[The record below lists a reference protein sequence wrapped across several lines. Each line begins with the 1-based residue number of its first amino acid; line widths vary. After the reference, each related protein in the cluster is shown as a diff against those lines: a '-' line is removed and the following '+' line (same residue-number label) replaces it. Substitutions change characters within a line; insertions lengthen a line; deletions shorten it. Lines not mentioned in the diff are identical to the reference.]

1 MNIDALINHPEWL
14 LLVLAPLFV
23 VCMLAEYF
31 IGQKQ
36 GRLPD
41 NSSYK
46 LSEVMCNFTLAGMHQ
61 LSDLLTGLLVVQL
74 YIWMFGWRLMDI
86 EMGVLIFLVLGIIKK
101 IKLNNKLKCFRN
113 IILTYISSIINK
125 KFIIDLNCLCYFI
138 ST

>member
-14 LLVLAPLFV
+14 LLVLAPLFI

-74 YIWMFGWRLMDI
+74 YLWMFGWRLMDI
-86 EMGVLIFLVLGIIKK
+86 EMGVLSFVVLMV
-101 IKLNNKLKCFRN
+101 LQDF
-113 IILTYISSIINK
+113 
-125 KFIIDLNCLCYFI
+125 CYY
-138 ST
+138 